1 MNNQLALNGVH
12 GLQGNPLVNSNIES
26 LTLDS
31 DVMQPT
37 FNKGDVLF
45 IDTSAQY
52 DGDGVYALVSHDKS
66 LIIRRL
72 QGRINGDL
80 LIIGDNC
87 ELYPPER
94 IAKNSLTNIMIHGK
108 VIGVLSVKQV

>member
-12 GLQGNPLVNSNIES
+12 GLHWNQSANRNIEL

-37 FNKGDVLF
+37 LNKGDVLF

-52 DGDGVYALVSHDKS
+52 DSDGIYALVAYDKQ

-80 LIIGDNC
+80 LIISDNC

-94 IAKNSLTNIMIHGK
+94 IAKNYLNNIMIHGK
-108 VIGVLSVKQV
+108 VIGALSVKQI